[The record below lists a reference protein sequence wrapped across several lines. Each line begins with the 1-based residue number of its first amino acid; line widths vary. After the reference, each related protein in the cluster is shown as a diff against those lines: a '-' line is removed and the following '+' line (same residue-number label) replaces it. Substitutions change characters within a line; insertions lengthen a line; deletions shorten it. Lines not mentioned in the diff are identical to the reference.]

1 MSNQKPF
8 RFKFFLP
15 GARVL
20 SENETDSLPAEKI
33 QSVKAAGS
41 EGLWLEINCPDGSCL
56 DSEGRIT
63 LPVQESEGEG
73 IFLNL
78 FCPEGSCEI
87 VQGTDLP

>member
-15 GARVL
+15 DARVL
-20 SENETDSLPAEKI
+20 TESEINSLPAEKV
-33 QSVKAAGS
+33 QSVKATGRK
-41 EGLWLEINCPDGSCL
+41 GLWLEINCPDGSCL

-63 LPVQESEGEG
+63 LPVQESEDEG